1 MSDTTDNTAAHSAA
15 SEEKAP
21 RRRAPRRATTTEPV
35 ATAEAVKATATVTGA
50 DSDRSSG
57 DSEATEA
64 PRRGRGRGKKADADA
79 DATTES
85 SSDSAA
91 EAPSSSRSRASN
103 GESDA
108 SAGDGGEGASAERP
122 ARSRSRSRSRNGNTN
137 GNGNSNNNGPSG
149 DGDADGDGSMDRSN
163 RNRQRD
169 RRRGRISNEEIEPE
183 ILEDDVLL
191 PIGGILDVLDNYAFV
206 RTAGYLPGANDVY
219 VSLGQVKKYNL
230 RRGDAI
236 VGSIKQPRDGENFGR
251 QKFNALVRIDSI
263 NGQSIDEAATR
274 ADFGT
279 LTPLYP
285 QERLRLET
293 TADRLT
299 GRVIDVVSPVGKG
312 QRGLVVG
319 APSSGKSSLLLQ
331 VAEAVSTNNPE
342 VHLMVV
348 LVDARPEE
356 VTDAERTVKGEVI
369 ASTFDRP
376 AEDHTM
382 VAELAV
388 ERAKRLVELGQDVVV
403 LLDSLS
409 ALGRAYTV
417 SAQTASRSAHVGV
430 DASALYPAK
439 KFFGSARNIENGGSL
454 TIIASAVTETG
465 SAIDAAIL
473 DEFEDN
479 ANLELRLSRTIAD
492 QRIFPAVDVTASG
505 TRRED
510 LLLGDD
516 EVALT
521 WKLRRGLAH
530 GGARAALDY
539 VLGKLTETSTNVE
552 FLMQV
557 QRDASLDEKSG
568 AGN

>member
-1 MSDTTDNTAAHSAA
+1 MSDTTDNNAADSAA

-35 ATAEAVKATATVTGA
+35 ATAEAAKASATVTGA
-50 DSDRSSG
+50 ESERASG

-79 DATTES
+79 ATEPS
-85 SSDSAA
+85 GDSAA
-91 EAPSSSRSRASN
+91 EAPSTSRSRSAN
-103 GESDA
+103 AESDA
-108 SAGDGGEGASAERP
+108 STGDGGEGGSSERP

-137 GNGNSNNNGPSG
+137 GNGNANNGPSS

-169 RRRGRISNEEIEPE
+169 RRRGRVSNEEIEPE

-263 NGQSIDEAATR
+263 NGQSIEEAATR

-293 TADRLT
+293 SGDRLT
-299 GRVIDVVSPVGKG
+299 GRLIDVISPVGKG

-319 APSSGKSSLLLQ
+319 APLSGKSALLLE

-356 VTDAERTVKGEVI
+356 VTEAERTVKGEVI

-409 ALGRAYTV
+409 ALGRAYTA
-417 SAQTASRSAHVGV
+417 SAQTASRSAHAGV
-430 DASALYPAK
+430 DAAALYPAK

-454 TIIASAVTETG
+454 TILASAVTETG

-539 VLGKLTETSTNVE
+539 VLGKLSETSTNVE

-557 QRDASLDEKSG
+557 QRDGSLDEKSG

>member
-1 MSDTTDNTAAHSAA
+1 M
-15 SEEKAP
+15 
-21 RRRAPRRATTTEPV
+21 
-35 ATAEAVKATATVTGA
+35 
-50 DSDRSSG
+50 
-57 DSEATEA
+57 
-64 PRRGRGRGKKADADA
+64 
-79 DATTES
+79 
-85 SSDSAA
+85 
-91 EAPSSSRSRASN
+91 
-103 GESDA
+103 
-108 SAGDGGEGASAERP
+108 DGGAG
-122 ARSRSRSRSRNGNTN
+122 
-137 GNGNSNNNGPSG
+137 
-149 DGDADGDGSMDRSN
+149 DRSN

-169 RRRGRISNEEIEPE
+169 RRRGRGLSEEIEPE

-191 PIGGILDVLDNYAFV
+191 PIGGILDVLENYAFV

-236 VGSIKQPRDGENFGR
+236 VGAIKQPREGENFGR

-263 NGQSIDEAATR
+263 NGQTQEEAATR
-274 ADFGT
+274 DDFAT

-293 TADRLT
+293 SSDRLT
-299 GRVIDVVSPVGKG
+299 GRLIDVIAPVGKG
-312 QRGLVVG
+312 QRGLIVG
-319 APSSGKSSLLLQ
+319 GPSSGKSSVLLQ
-331 VAEAVSTNNPE
+331 IAEAVSTNNPE
-342 VHLMVV
+342 VHVMVV

-356 VTDAERTVKGEVI
+356 VTEAERTVKGEVI

-388 ERAKRLVELGQDVVV
+388 ERAKRLVELGQDVVL
-403 LLDSLS
+403 LLDSLT

-417 SAQTASRSAHVGV
+417 SSASASRSGNPGV
-430 DASALYPAK
+430 DAAALYPAK

-454 TIIASAVTETG
+454 TVIAAAVTETG
-465 SAIDAAIL
+465 SAVDSAIL
-473 DEFEDN
+473 NEFDDN

-492 QRIFPAVDVTASG
+492 QRIFPAVDVRASG

-510 LLLGDD
+510 LLLGSD

-521 WKLRRGLAH
+521 GKLRRGLAAR
-530 GGARAALDY
+530 GERAALDY
-539 VLGKLTETSTNVE
+539 VLGKLGDTPTNVE

-557 QRDASLDEKSG
+557 QRDSSLGEMSG

>member
-1 MSDTTDNTAAHSAA
+1 MSDTTENSAA
-15 SEEKAP
+15 DSASTEEKAP
-21 RRRAPRRATTTEPV
+21 RRRAPRRATTTEPL
-35 ATAEAVKATATVTGA
+35 ASAEAVTASATVTGSESA
-50 DSDRSSG
+50 RSSEA
-57 DSEATEA
+57 SEPAEA
-64 PRRGRGRGKKADADA
+64 PRRGRGKKAETES
-79 DATTES
+79 ATTDTALS
-85 SSDSAA
+85 QDSAA
-91 EAPSSSRSRASN
+91 S
-103 GESDA
+103 
-108 SAGDGGEGASAERP
+108 SAEAESPSATEGDSSGGSDRP
-122 ARSRSRSRSRNGNTN
+122 ARSRSRSRSRNTN
-137 GNGNSNNNGPSG
+137 GNGNQNGPSS
-149 DGDADGDGSMDRSN
+149 DGDADGDGGLNDRSN

-169 RRRGRISNEEIEPE
+169 RRRGRGLSEEIEPE

-191 PIGGILDVLDNYAFV
+191 PIGGILDVLENYAFV

-236 VGSIKQPRDGENFGR
+236 VGSIKQPREGENFGR

-263 NGQSIDEAATR
+263 NGQSQEEAATR
-274 ADFGT
+274 DEFAT

-293 TADRLT
+293 TSDRLT
-299 GRVIDVVSPVGKG
+299 SRLIDVIAPVGKG

-319 APSSGKSSLLLQ
+319 GPSSGKSAVLLQ
-331 VAEAVSTNNPE
+331 IAEAVSTNNPE
-342 VHLMVV
+342 VHVMLV

-356 VTDAERTVKGEVI
+356 VTEAERTVKGEVI

-388 ERAKRLVELGQDVVV
+388 ERAKRLVELGQDVVL

-409 ALGRAYTV
+409 ALGRAYTASSV
-417 SAQTASRSAHVGV
+417 TASRAGNTGV
-430 DASALYPAK
+430 DAAALYPAK
-439 KFFGSARNIENGGSL
+439 KFFGAARNIENGGSL
-454 TIIASAVTETG
+454 TVIASAVTETG
-465 SAIDAAIL
+465 SAVDSAIL
-473 DEFEDN
+473 NEFDDN

-510 LLLGDD
+510 LLLSGD

-521 WKLRRGLAH
+521 WKLRRGLASR
-530 GGARAALDY
+530 GERAALDY
-539 VLGKLTETSTNVE
+539 VLGKLGDTPTNVE

-557 QRDASLDEKSG
+557 QRDSSLDETSG

>member
-1 MSDTTDNTAAHSAA
+1 VSDTTENSAADSAA

-21 RRRAPRRATTTEPV
+21 RRRAPRRATTTEPL
-35 ATAEAVKATATVTGA
+35 ATAEAVTASATVSGSEST
-50 DSDRSSG
+50 RSTNV
-57 DSEATEA
+57 SEATEA
-64 PRRGRGRGKKADADA
+64 PRRGRGRGKKVETEGTADAGA
-79 DATTES
+79 ETSASQNFAAS
-85 SSDSAA
+85 SA
-91 EAPSSSRSRASN
+91 
-103 GESDA
+103 ESD
-108 SAGDGGEGASAERP
+108 GASASDGDSTGASERP
-122 ARSRSRSRSRNGNTN
+122 VRSRSRSRSRNGNGNQN
-137 GNGNSNNNGPSG
+137 GSFS
-149 DGDADGDGSMDRSN
+149 DGDADGDGGLNDRSN

-169 RRRGRISNEEIEPE
+169 RRRGRGLSEEIEPE

-191 PIGGILDVLDNYAFV
+191 PIGGILDVLENYAFV

-263 NGQSIDEAATR
+263 NGQTQEEAATR
-274 ADFGT
+274 DDFAT

-293 TADRLT
+293 TKDRLT
-299 GRVIDVVSPVGKG
+299 GRLIDVIAPVGKG

-319 APSSGKSSLLLQ
+319 GPTSGKSTVLLQ
-331 VAEAVSTNNPE
+331 IAEAVSTNNPE
-342 VHLMVV
+342 VHVMVV

-356 VTDAERTVKGEVI
+356 VTEAERTVKGEVI

-388 ERAKRLVELGQDVVV
+388 ERAKRLVELGQDVVL
-403 LLDSLS
+403 LLDSLT
-409 ALGRAYTV
+409 ALGRAYTLSAV
-417 SAQTASRSAHVGV
+417 STARGGHNGV
-430 DASALYPAK
+430 DAAALYPAK
-439 KFFGSARNIENGGSL
+439 KFFGGARNIENGGSL
-454 TIIASAVTETG
+454 TVIASVVTETG
-465 SAIDAAIL
+465 SAVDSAIF
-473 DEFEDN
+473 DEFDDN
-479 ANLELRLSRTIAD
+479 ANCELRLSRSIAD

-510 LLLGDD
+510 LLLGGD
-516 EVALT
+516 EVALS
-521 WKLRRGLAH
+521 WKLRRGLAAR
-530 GGARAALDY
+530 GARSALEY
-539 VLGKLTETSTNVE
+539 VLGKLGDTPTNVE

-557 QRDASLDEKSG
+557 QRDSSLDEKSG
-568 AGN
+568 SGN

>member
-1 MSDTTDNTAAHSAA
+1 VSDTTENSAA
-15 SEEKAP
+15 DSASTEEKAP
-21 RRRAPRRATTTEPV
+21 RRRAPRRATTTEPL
-35 ATAEAVKATATVTGA
+35 ATAEAVTASATVTG
-50 DSDRSSG
+50 SESTRSS
-57 DSEATEA
+57 DASEAPEA
-64 PRRGRGRGKKADADA
+64 PRRGRARGKKAETEGTADA
-79 DATTES
+79 G
-85 SSDSAA
+85 A
-91 EAPSSSRSRASN
+91 ENSPSSKAGAASP
-103 GESDA
+103 ESD
-108 SAGDGGEGASAERP
+108 GASASDGDSSGTSERP
-122 ARSRSRSRSRNGNTN
+122 ARSRSRSRSRNGN
-137 GNGNSNNNGPSG
+137 GNQNGPSS
-149 DGDADGDGSMDRSN
+149 DGDADGDGGLNDRSN

-169 RRRGRISNEEIEPE
+169 RRRGRGLSEEIEPE

-191 PIGGILDVLDNYAFV
+191 PIGGILDVLENYAFV

-263 NGQSIDEAATR
+263 NGQSQEEAATR
-274 ADFGT
+274 EDFAT

-293 TADRLT
+293 TPDRLT
-299 GRVIDVVSPVGKG
+299 GRLIDVIAPVGKG

-319 APSSGKSSLLLQ
+319 GPSSGKSAVLLQ
-331 VAEAVSTNNPE
+331 IAEAVSTNNPE
-342 VHLMVV
+342 VHVMVV

-356 VTDAERTVKGEVI
+356 VTEAERTVKGEVI
-369 ASTFDRP
+369 SSTFDRP

-388 ERAKRLVELGQDVVV
+388 ERAKRLVELGQDVVL
-403 LLDSLS
+403 LLDSLT

-417 SAQTASRSAHVGV
+417 SSVSASRAGHSGV
-430 DASALYPAK
+430 DAAALYPAK
-439 KFFGSARNIENGGSL
+439 KFFGAARNIENGGSL
-454 TIIASAVTETG
+454 TVIASVVTETG
-465 SAIDAAIL
+465 SAVDAAIF
-473 DEFEDN
+473 DEFDDN
-479 ANLELRLSRTIAD
+479 ANCELRLSRTIAD

-510 LLLGDD
+510 LLLGGD
-516 EVALT
+516 EVALS
-521 WKLRRGLAH
+521 WKLRRGLAAR
-530 GGARAALDY
+530 GARSALEY
-539 VLGKLTETSTNVE
+539 VLGKFGDTPTNVE

-568 AGN
+568 SGN